1 MGIFKGRRKMM
12 TPQEF
17 KLIEDLIKSIN
28 HLATAIENT
37 DLYSFSK
44 TIENINL
51 SRLCDTLENI
61 SNNNP

>member
-1 MGIFKGRRKMM
+1 MM

-37 DLYSFSK
+37 DLYSFNK
-44 TIENINL
+44 TIENMNL